1 MRDNHEESEKRLQHI
16 LNAIDSIEKHVK
28 DEDEKSFCQNEILN
42 NAVLFQFTVIG
53 EAIVHVENEKLNKYD
68 YPWFKIRAFR
78 NMIAHE
84 YFNIKLIAVWKIIKH
99 DMAQLKLVVEQILQ
113 NEF

>member
-1 MRDNHEESEKRLQHI
+1 MRNEHEESEKRLQHI
-16 LNAIDSIEKHVK
+16 LNAIDSIERHVK
-28 DEDEKSFCQNEILN
+28 DQNEQSFCENELLN

-53 EAIVHVENEKLNKYD
+53 EALVHVENEKLDKYD
-68 YPWFKIRAFR
+68 YSWFKVRAFR

-84 YFNIKLIAVWKIIKH
+84 YFNIKLIAVWKIIKQ
-99 DMAQLKLVVEQILQ
+99 DMPQLKLVVEQILQ

>member
-1 MRDNHEESEKRLQHI
+1 M
-16 LNAIDSIEKHVK
+16 
-28 DEDEKSFCQNEILN
+28 N

-53 EAIVHVENEKLNKYD
+53 EAIVHVANEKLNKYD
-68 YPWFKIRAFR
+68 YPWFRVRAFR

-84 YFNIKLIAVWKIIKH
+84 YFNIKLIAVWKIIKQ
-99 DMAQLKLVVEQILQ
+99 DMPQLKLIVEQILQ